1 MSLRARLSPVLPGGR
16 PGLGAV
22 RWGAGA
28 VPGPPVPAATP
39 LCGPVRAPH
48 PDTYV
53 PAGFSPSRQRP
64 RTASVSL
71 AAVSAL
77 LCLVILEFNICCSE
91 GENGDG
97 SDHCTWSFDL
107 DVAHEQ

>member
-1 MSLRARLSPVLPGGR
+1 MSLGAGSPVPLPGR
-16 PGLGAV
+16 
-22 RWGAGA
+22 
-28 VPGPPVPAATP
+28 AAAP

-48 PDTYV
+48 PDALA
-53 PAGFSPSRQRP
+53 PAGFPPADRQP
-64 RTASVSL
+64 RTAPVSL
-71 AAVSAL
+71 AGVSAL
-77 LCLVILEFNICCSE
+77 LRLVIFECNICCSE